1 MQLTEQSFKVTL
13 KCKLTELKHVLTNLL
28 LRLSKARL
36 QQFLDQFLQPKLTK
50 CQPYCTTHDK
60 FCKQAETSSKKCI
73 KLFGHV

>member
-36 QQFLDQFLQPKLTK
+36 QQFLDQFLQPKLTNVNPLA
-50 CQPYCTTHDK
+50 QRMIN
-60 FCKQAETSSKKCI
+60 SVNS
-73 KLFGHV
+73 